1 MSAACAARL
10 FFQIP
15 PITSLIVGIPRE
27 LNHDDGNGNARKQ
40 QSDWLNE
47 EK

>member
-1 MSAACAARL
+1 MRGARAARL

-15 PITSLIVGIPRE
+15 PIISMIAGIPGE
-27 LNHDDGNGNARKQ
+27 LNNNESNGNARKQ

>member
-1 MSAACAARL
+1 MRGARAARL

-15 PITSLIVGIPRE
+15 PIISMIAGIPRV
-27 LNHDDGNGNARKQ
+27 LNNDDGNGNARKQ